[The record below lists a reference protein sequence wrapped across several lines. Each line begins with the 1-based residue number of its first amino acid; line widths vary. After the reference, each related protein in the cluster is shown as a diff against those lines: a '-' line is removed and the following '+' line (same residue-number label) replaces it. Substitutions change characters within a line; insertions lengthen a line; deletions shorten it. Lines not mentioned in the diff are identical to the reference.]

1 MKEYLT
7 TRATAHL
14 IDRSPSMVRLM
25 VRLGTIKVAAKT
37 ESGVSLFSRR
47 EMERLAGKLRA
58 KRQRAPGGAHGA
70 R

>member
-7 TRATAHL
+7 TRAAAHV
-14 IDRSPSMVRLM
+14 IGRSPSMVRLM
-25 VRLGTIKVAAKT
+25 VRLGTITIAART

-47 EMERLAGKLRA
+47 EMERLGTRLRA
-58 KRQRAPGGAHGA
+58 KSEKGLGRSSAA